1 MVPRALLV
9 TALVFLAGAVS
20 GEDLVC
26 TSNFERIISSDCKT
40 LYRCVWGKPVR
51 MPDCSPGLIYS
62 RQFGVCVY
70 EGSEFDDCGT
80 QKATEDRCTSQP
92 CHHGGGCKTSED
104 GKSFTCLC
112 PAEYGGPT
120 CEKELTIEEI
130 CRTQSYYRAPH
141 PQYCQIYYDCTTK
154 YTRVPIYFEQ
164 HMRECEYPLLFS
176 EQTLKCENYTEV
188 KCGNRTEYKSACQY
202 LSHRCGAS
210 SHCMPCALNH
220 PSCEGKQDGVYQHG
234 YKSESPWF
242 MVCKDERFVSD
253 GLCPPDPILH
263 VESRVYE
270 GECTSLYNIPKDKGG
285 IMPDCSELEDG
296 SYTEGKEEADIY
308 FRCEKGE
315 TTVLRCPAGQIF
327 DKDTENCK

>member
-1 MVPRALLV
+1 
-9 TALVFLAGAVS
+9 
-20 GEDLVC
+20 
-26 TSNFERIISSDCKT
+26 
-40 LYRCVWGKPVR
+40 
-51 MPDCSPGLIYS
+51 
-62 RQFGVCVY
+62 
-70 EGSEFDDCGT
+70 
-80 QKATEDRCTSQP
+80 
-92 CHHGGGCKTSED
+92 
-104 GKSFTCLC
+104 
-112 PAEYGGPT
+112 
-120 CEKELTIEEI
+120 
-130 CRTQSYYRAPH
+130 
-141 PQYCQIYYDCTTK
+141 
-154 YTRVPIYFEQ
+154 
-164 HMRECEYPLLFS
+164 
-176 EQTLKCENYTEV
+176 
-188 KCGNRTEYKSACQY
+188 
-202 LSHRCGAS
+202 
-210 SHCMPCALNH
+210 MPCALNH

-296 SYTEGKEEADIY
+296 SYTEGKEETDIY